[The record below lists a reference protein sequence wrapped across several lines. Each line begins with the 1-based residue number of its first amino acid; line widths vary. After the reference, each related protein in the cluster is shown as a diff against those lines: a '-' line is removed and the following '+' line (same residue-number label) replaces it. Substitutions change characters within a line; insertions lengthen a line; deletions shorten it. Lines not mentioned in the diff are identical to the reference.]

1 MWKSSAIG
9 RNRAVST
16 KENETMMDYS
26 SYEFLK
32 VEVAARVATV
42 TINRPQHS
50 NAVNAA
56 LHHEFEQIWIDLAED
71 RDVNA
76 ILLTGAGKTFSIG
89 GDIASRDKPLKS
101 KGRGGRR
108 IVMADGRRVI
118 ENMLDV
124 EQPIVAAI
132 NGDALGFAANVALL
146 CDVTVAAETAK
157 LADTHVALGAV
168 AGDGGAV
175 IWPLLI
181 GPNRAKEF
189 LMLGDSMT
197 GADAARI
204 GLVNYALP
212 TDQVMP
218 KARELAQ
225 RLADG
230 PTWAIRWSKLAV
242 NKWLKQ
248 QANLIMDTGLA
259 YEALTL
265 TTQDHKE
272 AVNALVEKRKPNFIR
287 AK

>member
-1 MWKSSAIG
+1 
-9 RNRAVST
+9 
-16 KENETMMDYS
+16 MDYS
-26 SYEFLK
+26 AYEFLK
-32 VEVAARVATV
+32 IEVADRVATV
-42 TINRPQHS
+42 TINRPERL

-56 LHHEFEQIWIDLAED
+56 LHHEFEQIWPDLAED

-76 ILLTGAGKTFSIG
+76 ILLTGAGKAFSVG
-89 GDIASRDKPLKS
+89 GDITSRDKPSKS

-118 ENMLDV
+118 ENLLDV

-146 CDVTVAAETAK
+146 CDVTVVAETAK

-189 LMLGDSMT
+189 LMLGDSIN

-204 GLVNYALP
+204 GLVNYAVP
-212 TDQVMP
+212 AEQVLP

-248 QANLIMDTGLA
+248 QANLIMDAGLA

-265 TTQDHKE
+265 TTQDHRE
-272 AVNALVEKRKPNFIR
+272 AVKALAEKRKPNFIR
-287 AK
+287 AKGAASA